1 MRGVRRVQKVV
12 EKVLDPDQMPVG
24 RDPIQST
31 WNVIAESFSFIS
43 RKSIDVSRKICRRHT
58 TPFRGVPMHSL
69 LA

>member
-1 MRGVRRVQKVV
+1 MRGVRRVQMVV

-31 WNVIAESFSFIS
+31 WNVIAESFSFVS
-43 RKSIDVSRKICRRHT
+43 RKPMEFSRKICMRDT